1 MERGLSILWIDAICG
16 SVQNSMTPP
25 EKPAPVEFRP
35 NRLRTGRLTVLKNR
49 LKTGG
54 SLLDEYGIIQ
64 GVEAREFLDGA
75 GAPRRLLD
83 YRQKPRGPPGCLTVV
98 LGLPG

>member
-1 MERGLSILWIDAICG
+1 
-16 SVQNSMTPP
+16 
-25 EKPAPVEFRP
+25 
-35 NRLRTGRLTVLKNR
+35 LTALKNR

-75 GAPRRLLD
+75 GASAACSIIAKNRAVHSAASRSFSVFLVRFLL
-83 YRQKPRGPPGCLTVV
+83 PV
-98 LGLPG
+98 